1 MFGSNDKKRLA
12 ILENYIGEQ
21 FTEFGERLDNLE
33 KDWSEFIEW
42 KKMRDANKEAAAKQ
56 GHFYIS
62 ANDVALLEK
71 LIQEVNNDPDLAVM
85 MTTAQGTTLTLR
97 THPQPKL
104 NMSYLPG
111 FNGIGEE

>member
-1 MFGSNDKKRLA
+1 MFDKDVKLRLVNVEDF
-12 ILENYIGEQ
+12 LSLLDSK
-21 FTEFGERLDNLE
+21 FTRLE
-33 KDWSEFIEW
+33 KDWDEFIEW

-62 ANDVALLEK
+62 ADDVALLEK
-71 LIQEVNNDPDLAVM
+71 LIQEVNNDPDLAVI

-104 NMSYLPG
+104 NVFTQ
-111 FNGIGEE
+111 FNGLGEEK